1 MSLPLSSDE
10 LQLNIKSDLVLR
22 VGKICLAAGTG
33 LYARRGK
40 SGTYYAY

>member
-33 LYARRGK
+33 SYRIKQSMRHV
-40 SGTYYAY
+40 AYM